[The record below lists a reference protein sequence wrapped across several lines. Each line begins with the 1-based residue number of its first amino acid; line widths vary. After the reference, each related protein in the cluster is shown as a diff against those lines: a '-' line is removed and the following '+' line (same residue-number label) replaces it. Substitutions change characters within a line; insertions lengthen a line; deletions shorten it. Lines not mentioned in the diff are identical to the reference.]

1 MDREHL
7 ARGILGVIALTVGG
21 LFPVTAPIAIPL
33 RLGSCLLA
41 TNPKKLRRPSGAV
54 KTTTSEVDTKVE
66 KLP

>member
-21 LFPVTAPIAIPL
+21 LFPVTAPIAIPFGGL
-33 RLGSCLLA
+33 CLLA

-54 KTTTSEVDTKVE
+54 KTATSEVDTKVE